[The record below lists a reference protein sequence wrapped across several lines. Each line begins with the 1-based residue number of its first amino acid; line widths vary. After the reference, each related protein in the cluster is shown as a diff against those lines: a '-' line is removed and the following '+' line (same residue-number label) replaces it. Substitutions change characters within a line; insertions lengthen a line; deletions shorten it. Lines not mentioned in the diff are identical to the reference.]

1 MSGEHSVLS
10 PSSAHRRLRCVG
22 SLAACKGIA
31 DKPSEYAAE
40 GTLYHSIAADALLT
54 GKNCDQVATVGETRI
69 VEDFSFVVTEDNLA
83 HAQVYVDA
91 IRRRPGNLQVEV
103 KVHTTLWHGVP
114 GQSGTADAVVLN
126 YDERR
131 LEVHDL
137 KFGFRPVAA
146 KDNEQLLSYA
156 AAALEQYGMLCD
168 WETVHVGI
176 HQPRVNSAPEEHTYQ
191 ADAVRGWAH
200 TVKDSERA
208 AYKLWTNTPAD
219 LTPHLSPSEKG
230 CEWCQIRGSCKVRS
244 ESMLTMFPT
253 DAPVGIQMDDATLV
267 KALDAIDSMETWC
280 RDIRAEALAR
290 SMQGVKLAGWKLAQG
305 RKGPRKWLNEKFAEE
320 ILVQSV
326 GDRAFKP
333 RELVTPTAAEK
344 LLKNQPDRWQAIG
357 DYIGQSDGS
366 LSLVREGD
374 ARPTIVVGAVEFPID
389 G

>member
-22 SLAACKGIA
+22 SLAACKGIK
-31 DKPSEYAAE
+31 DQPSAYAAE

-69 VEDFSFVVTEDNLA
+69 VEGFSFTVTEDNLA

-91 IRRRPGNLQVEV
+91 IRRRPGEIQVEV
-103 KVHTTLWHGVP
+103 RVQTSLWHGVP
-114 GQSGTADAVVLN
+114 GQSGTADAVILN

-191 ADAVRGWAH
+191 ADAVRAWAH

-208 AYKLWTNTPAD
+208 AYKLWENPPAD

-230 CEWCQIRGSCKVRS
+230 CEWCPIRGSCKVRS
-244 ESMLTMFPT
+244 ESMLAMFPT
-253 DAPVGIQMDDATLV
+253 DAPVGIQMDDAMLV

-290 SMQGVKLAGWKLAQG
+290 SMQGAKLAGWKLAQG
-305 RKGPRKWLNEKFAEE
+305 RKGPRQWADAKKAE
-320 ILVQSV
+320 S
-326 GDRAFKP
+326 
-333 RELVTPTAAEK
+333 ELVNCLGDKAWNKKLITPTDAEK
-344 LLKNQPDRWQAIG
+344 KLKTHSAMWDVVAKNIT
-357 DYIGQSDGS
+357 QSDGS

-374 ARPTIVVGAVEFPID
+374 ARQAIAVGAVEFPID